1 MPDTVADILAQ
12 KPGEVWSVDPDCTV
26 YDAIAF
32 MAEKNV
38 GALLVLVGEELAGI
52 VSERDYA
59 RKVILSNRSSRETA
73 VKEIMT
79 SAVPTVTPSA
89 KVEECMR
96 MVTKERVRHLPVVD
110 GGRVAGVISIGDLVK
125 AIISDQAATID
136 HLHYYIAGKYP

>member
-12 KPGEVWSVDPDCTV
+12 KPGEIWSVGPDCKV
-26 YDAIAF
+26 YDAIAL

-38 GALLVLVGEELAGI
+38 GALPVLVDGELVGI
-52 VSERDYA
+52 ISERDYA

-73 VKEIMT
+73 VREIMT
-79 SAVPTVTPSA
+79 SPVTTVTTNV

-96 MVTKERVRHLPVVD
+96 IVTSERVRHLPVTD
-110 GGRVAGVISIGDLVK
+110 CSRIIGVISIGDLVK

-136 HLHYYIAGKYP
+136 QLHHYIAGKYP